1 MFKKFFSSW
10 SPAILWAGLIFYLSS
25 LSVLPPTGNWFFDFI
40 VPNLAHLTEYGIL
53 FALIWRARRNVFL
66 SFVLTIIYALSDEF
80 HQAFVPTRT
89 ASLIDILVDIF
100 GMIIAWLV
108 IWKLLPKAP
117 EKLKNWAKNWQII

>member
-53 FALIWRARRNVFL
+53 FALIWRGSKSVSVSFFL
-66 SFVLTIIYALSDEF
+66 AIIYAFSDEF
-80 HQAFVPTRT
+80 HQTFVPGRT
-89 ASLIDILVDIF
+89 ADPLDLLIDVC
-100 GMIIAWLV
+100 GMMLASLAL
-108 IWKLLPKAP
+108 WKLQPKVC
-117 EKLKNWAKNWQII
+117 K